1 MGEIKIIIKYDR
13 ETNLYTI
20 YQDLLP
26 TCELNQTE
34 IIKTESELNR
44 KNWDNNKLKAHK
56 EN

>member
-13 ETNLYTI
+13 ETNLCTI

-44 KNWDNNKLKAHK
+44 KKLG
-56 EN
+56 